1 MDDRSPQTQFILL
14 RASSRTCAIPLVHVV
29 ETMRP
34 LPVREISGAPEFVAG
49 MAIVRGRATPVV
61 DLGTLLGVRGAG
73 RARRYVTLRVGTRHL
88 ALAVEGVVGIRAL
101 ADLSLDPVPP
111 LLMHL
116 DRQWIERIGALD
128 SELLLVL
135 RASRILPD
143 EVWQRATPTETSWPS

>member
-1 MDDRSPQTQFILL
+1 
-14 RASSRTCAIPLVHVV
+14 
-29 ETMRP
+29 
-34 LPVREISGAPEFVAG
+34 
-49 MAIVRGRATPVV
+49 
-61 DLGTLLGVRGAG
+61 
-73 RARRYVTLRVGTRHL
+73 VTLRAGTRHL

-111 LLMHL
+111 LLMHV